1 MCGIL
6 ALIQANASETSAASE
21 VHEALYLLQHRGQG
35 HFSYAIENSIRV
47 LIVFQMRVES
57 LLARRGE
64 RFTSAKEMV
73 WHQRSSLMGHEF
85 RTSQDTWPL
94 DI

>member
-35 HFSYAIENSIRV
+35 HFNYAVENNVRV
-47 LIVFQMRVES
+47 LIVFQMPVEL
-57 LLARRGE
+57 LLAHRGG
-64 RFTSAKEMV
+64 RSTSAKEMV
-73 WHQRSSLMGHEF
+73 
-85 RTSQDTWPL
+85 
-94 DI
+94 

>member
-35 HFSYAIENSIRV
+35 HFNYAINDDINV
-47 LIVFQMRVES
+47 LIIFQMRVEL
-57 LLARRGE
+57 LLARQGG
-64 RFTSAKEMV
+64 RFTSAKETV
-73 WHQRSSLMGHEF
+73 
-85 RTSQDTWPL
+85 
-94 DI
+94 